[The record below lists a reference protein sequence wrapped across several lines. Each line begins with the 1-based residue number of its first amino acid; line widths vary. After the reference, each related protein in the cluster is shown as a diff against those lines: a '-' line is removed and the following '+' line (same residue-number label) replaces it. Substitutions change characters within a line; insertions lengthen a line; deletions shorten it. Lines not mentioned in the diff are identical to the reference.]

1 MNKKISEYSIDEL
14 INNNNDLHIAVSV
27 LIEGCLNNGLI
38 KNNKY
43 KFAINRWDLLRR
55 ESATKHQ
62 PTTTNMAKF
71 EITEVPGT
79 TEIIID
85 IDVDIGDFRLVFQP
99 HELLDLKTAIK
110 AFFKTKKKE
119 KINSQA
125 GHHGKIFPSI
135 TGKEKKKKFP
145 HSAKACMDEIKKQ
158 ERDSVCEKCKDT
170 GFTRSMFSEIRVC
183 THCSAAKEIMQENG
197 L

>member
-62 PTTTNMAKF
+62 
-71 EITEVPGT
+71 
-79 TEIIID
+79 
-85 IDVDIGDFRLVFQP
+85 Q
-99 HELLDLKTAIK
+99 
-110 AFFKTKKKE
+110 
-119 KINSQA
+119 
-125 GHHGKIFPSI
+125 
-135 TGKEKKKKFP
+135 
-145 HSAKACMDEIKKQ
+145 
-158 ERDSVCEKCKDT
+158 
-170 GFTRSMFSEIRVC
+170 
-183 THCSAAKEIMQENG
+183 CS
-197 L
+197 

>member
-1 MNKKISEYSIDEL
+1 
-14 INNNNDLHIAVSV
+14 
-27 LIEGCLNNGLI
+27 
-38 KNNKY
+38 
-43 KFAINRWDLLRR
+43 
-55 ESATKHQ
+55 
-62 PTTTNMAKF
+62 MAKF

-110 AFFKTKKKE
+110 AFFKTKK
-119 KINSQA
+119 
-125 GHHGKIFPSI
+125 
-135 TGKEKKKKFP
+135 KEKKKKFP